1 LGWRPDSCCRVPCSV
16 SRPSRSQAVAVAQP
30 SVELQALARWP
41 LAMAR
46 WRATLHAFGIVR
58 LSAVGHWLTLGWR
71 PDSCCRVPCSVS
83 RPSRWRAVA
92 VARSSVELQVRVVC
106 ACNSSGR
113 RVTRSAKRMAA
124 RAAWTG
130 GCKTAQGMASSARG
144 CEQRSSVGHSRAR
157 SSERGLAVGDH
168 RAVSVGAAVS

>member
-1 LGWRPDSCCRVPCSV
+1 VLPSAMQREPPISLASSRRSSTERRIAGSRAVTVGDGPMAGRPV
-16 SRPSRSQAVAVAQP
+16 
-30 SVELQALARWP
+30 
-41 LAMAR
+41 
-46 WRATLHAFGIVR
+46 LHAFGIVR